1 MASSTLPASR
11 ADVACAAFRCYSAW
25 GSWRWA
31 RRHSSPRAGCWA
43 WYRRSAC
50 AGRSMMPADSTGS
63 IGPNTVL
70 TTPVRTNPAWSNAS
84 NCSLPACACGLS
96 TARDTGFICYLV
108 RTGFAMDGNSLHT
121 FGNGSHGQISAA
133 GLIHGKGGVLCG
145 TTAAGGGSSSCNGGC
160 CTVFRIV
167 P

>member
-1 MASSTLPASR
+1 
-11 ADVACAAFRCYSAW
+11 
-25 GSWRWA
+25 
-31 RRHSSPRAGCWA
+31 
-43 WYRRSAC
+43 
-50 AGRSMMPADSTGS
+50 MMPADSTGS

-84 NCSLPACACGLS
+84 NCSLPACACGWS

-145 TTAAGGGSSSCNGGC
+145 TTAAGEGLRPVMEGVARSSGSSHRQGSRQATG
-160 CTVFRIV
+160 RK
-167 P
+167 